1 MAIPIL
7 YSFRRCPY
15 AIRARMA
22 LLYSGIPVEIREVVL
37 RNKAPEFLA
46 ASPSATV
53 PTLVLDQKILDESF
67 EIMLWAA
74 SQSDP
79 DGWLETPDCSA
90 DLILEADGPF
100 KDALDRIK
108 YASKYRSDGLSDAQS
123 TAFQFL
129 NKLDI
134 MLSRSYL
141 YGEKPSIADVAIFP
155 FVRQFAFVDKN
166 WFDAQNWSGLQVW
179 LEKFLVSELFLN
191 SMDKYPKW
199 KSGDAV
205 IIFPENKTSDLIR

>member
-37 RNKAPEFLA
+37 RNKATEFLA

-53 PTLVLDQKILDESF
+53 PTLVLDQKIFDESF
-67 EIMLWAA
+67 DIMLWAV

-79 DGWLETPDCSA
+79 DGWLETPDGGT
-90 DLILEADGPF
+90 DLIFEADGPF

-108 YASKYRSDGLSDAQS
+108 MLVI
-123 TAFQFL
+123 TVVITFQMR
-129 NKLDI
+129 NQQ
-134 MLSRSYL
+134 
-141 YGEKPSIADVAIFP
+141 P
-155 FVRQFAFVDKN
+155 F
-166 WFDAQNWSGLQVW
+166 
-179 LEKFLVSELFLN
+179 N
-191 SMDKYPKW
+191 S
-199 KSGDAV
+199 
-205 IIFPENKTSDLIR
+205 